1 MGGSVSSTI
10 GLCLVQI
17 KLSLGPRSQAEMASL
32 PVSLHDLQDHT
43 ASLGM
48 ARVHKTGAPGD
59 PLDEATAPDPPSTS
73 THSDGRSQHPHGT
86 GAVPV
91 LKAGHLKDSD

>member
-1 MGGSVSSTI
+1 MGWGRGVGGSVSSTI

-43 ASLGM
+43 ASLVM

-59 PLDEATAPDPPSTS
+59 PLDEATAPDPLPLPLTL
-73 THSDGRSQHPHGT
+73 TV
-86 GAVPV
+86 GASIPT
-91 LKAGHLKDSD
+91 AQGQYPC